1 VAALRRDKAVTVLRS
16 ALLFALAVGSA
27 APALAF
33 EGEVLPQDLEPER
46 VYSPYAGRAY
56 PDRVLFGDLHFHTKL
71 SVDAGLVGT
80 SLSASDG
87 FRFARGEKM
96 ISNTGQPVQLV
107 RPLDFLAITDHA
119 EMMGF
124 APSLQTSDP
133 LLLADP
139 WGRHAYDLFNS
150 GEEGRMQ
157 AFAEILD
164 YATVRGVNPFESQD
178 LARSIWSDVIAT
190 ADQYNQPGIFT
201 TFTGFEWSFTP
212 QGDNLHRVV
221 LFADGAEKTSEI
233 VPLSFF
239 DGPSPEQL
247 WDYLEMY
254 EDRTGGRAIAVP
266 HNGNL
271 SNGLMFSDRKFDGS
285 TMDGEYATRRIR
297 WEPIHEM
304 TQIKGDEETHPLL
317 SPDDEFADFERWD
330 VGNITGSA
338 AKSPDM
344 LQYEYARSALRLGLK
359 LGHELGVNPYKLG
372 MNASTDTHT
381 ALSTSREENYF
392 GKLAHTEPSPN
403 RFDREVVPAAD
414 PALRIVTAQE
424 SASGMTAVWTRENSR
439 KAIFDALTRKEV
451 YATTGTR
458 IRVRV
463 FGGWD
468 FTAEDMAAPD
478 FVAKGYRTGVP
489 MGGDLRDAP
498 AGKAPSFMI
507 QALRDPDGANLDRVQ
522 VIKGWLDAR
531 GETHERIYDVAVSD
545 GRTIGE
551 DGRAREPVGTTVD
564 IPTATYAN
572 SIGAASFAAWWSDP
586 EFDAGEDAFYY
597 VRVLEIPT
605 PRWTTHDAA
614 FFGVPLPDTVP
625 PTLQDR
631 AYTSPIWYTAG

>member
-1 VAALRRDKAVTVLRS
+1 MTVLRS
-16 ALLFALAVGSA
+16 ALLFALAAGSA

-33 EGEVLPQDLEPER
+33 EGEVFPQDLEPER

-119 EMMGF
+119 EMMGL
-124 APSLQTSDP
+124 APSMQSSDR

-139 WGRHAYDLFNS
+139 WGRHIYDLFNS

-164 YATVRGVNPFESQD
+164 LASVRGINPFSSEA
-178 LARSIWSDVIAT
+178 LTRSIWSDVIAT

-201 TFTGFEWSFTP
+201 TFTGFEWSFMP

-239 DGPSPEQL
+239 DGPSPEEL

-285 TMDGEYATRRIR
+285 PMDADYAARRIR
-297 WEPIHEM
+297 WEPIHEV
-304 TQIKGDEETHPLL
+304 TQMKGDEETHPLL

-330 VGNITGSA
+330 VGNISGTA
-338 AKSPDM
+338 AKTPDM

-372 MNASTDTHT
+372 MNASTDTNT
-381 ALSTSREENYF
+381 GLSTSREENYF
-392 GKLAHTEPSPN
+392 GKYRHTEPSPD
-403 RFDREVVPAAD
+403 RFDREVIPADD
-414 PALRIVTAQE
+414 PALRILTAQE

-439 KAIFDALTRKEV
+439 KANFDALTRKEV

-468 FTAEDMAAPD
+468 FTAEDMATPD
-478 FVAKGYRTGVP
+478 FVANGYRNGVP
-489 MGGDLRDAP
+489 MGGELRDAP

-522 VIKGWLDAR
+522 VIKGWLDAS

-564 IPTATYAN
+564 VPTATYAN

-586 EFDAGEDAFYY
+586 DFDAAADAFYY

-605 PRWTTHDAA
+605 PRWTTYDAA
-614 FFGVPLPDTVP
+614 FFGVPLPDMVP